1 MIKRLIFDVDGTL
14 ITNVDF
20 DYSIEKTLKQL
31 NIYSEDNLKK
41 FLAGIKLY
49 ENKFSNYNRN
59 DYIKHFEEVLNE
71 KLPDN
76 FLDIFFE
83 NLKLAIPKKDL
94 NLIETIKLLA
104 EKYELV
110 LLTNYFS
117 ISQLNRLKEM
127 GIGEYFIACYGENLI
142 KPDFNAYINACGN
155 NKPCECV
162 MIGDDIYLDIE
173 KAQEVGLKT
182 ILVNTRNLLDLNI
195 ETLAVQSVCEIT
207 EEIIKNL

>member
-20 DYSIEKTLKQL
+20 NYSIEKTLKQL
-31 NIYSEDNLKK
+31 KIYSEDNVKR
-41 FLAGIKLY
+41 FLNGIKPY
-49 ENKFSNYNRN
+49 EDKFNNYNKI
-59 DYIKHFEEVLNE
+59 DYIKHFEEVLGG

-76 FLDIFFE
+76 FPDIFFE
-83 NLKLAIPKKDL
+83 NLKLAIPKK
-94 NLIETIKLLA
+94 NLILIKTIKRLA

-117 ISQLNRLKEM
+117 VSQLNRLKEM
-127 GIGEYFIACYGENLI
+127 GIGKYFIACYGEALI
-142 KPDFNAYINACGN
+142 KPNYDAYINACGD

-173 KAQEVGLKT
+173 KAQEASLKT
-182 ILVNTRNLLDLNI
+182 IFVNTKNLLDLNI
-195 ETLAVQSVCEIT
+195 KTVVVHSVSEIK
-207 EEIIKNL
+207 EEILENL